1 MLTWGMARKAKDE
14 IEVVF
19 GFKQVL
25 GLALVSV
32 LVLGGAFVWGFEVG
46 HQRATRGEPSL
57 LTFLEESAD
66 PLAEP
71 VSIPDVLLTDPTET
85 PGPATAPQ
93 TAESGQA
100 SDAPPPPERADLER
114 IKPNPGVQAQAGD
127 REAGEVAEP
136 AAPAPVPAL
145 AAVAPDGSRQRL
157 HYQVGAHRVPDNAK
171 QFVDWLR
178 SEGLPARIQAAG
190 SDGIYRVYVG
200 PFRTAEEAASAK
212 AQLVRDGF
220 QPMVRMF

>member
-14 IEVVF
+14 IEVEF

-32 LVLGGAFVWGFEVG
+32 LVLGGAFVWGFEAG

-85 PGPATAPQ
+85 PGPAIAVPPP
-93 TAESGQA
+93 EPDPVSGT
-100 SDAPPPPERADLER
+100 PPPPERADLER
-114 IKPNPGVQAQAGD
+114 IKPNPGVQAQSEDA
-127 REAGEVAEP
+127 EAGEVADP
-136 AAPAPVPAL
+136 AAPAPAPAM
-145 AAVAPDGSRQRL
+145 AAVAQDGSRQQL
-157 HYQVGAHRVPDNAK
+157 HYQVAALKVRDNAK
-171 QFVDWLR
+171 QLVDWLR
-178 SEGLPARIQAAG
+178 SEGLPARIQPAG
-190 SDGIYRVYVG
+190 SDGLYRVFVG
-200 PFRTAEEAASAK
+200 PFRTPEDAASAK
-212 AQLVRDGF
+212 AQLGRDGF
-220 QPMVRMF
+220 KPMLRML

>member
-1 MLTWGMARKAKDE
+1 MARKAKDE

-32 LVLGGAFVWGFEVG
+32 LVLGGAFVWGFEAG

-71 VSIPDVLLTDPTET
+71 VPIPDVLLTDPTET
-85 PGPATAPQ
+85 PGPAI
-93 TAESGQA
+93 G
-100 SDAPPPPERADLER
+100 APPPEPVPASGAPPAPERADLER
-114 IKPNPGVQAQAGD
+114 IKPNPGVQVQSEDG
-127 REAGEVAEP
+127 EAAEVAEP
-136 AAPAPVPAL
+136 AAPAPAPV
-145 AAVAPDGSRQRL
+145 AVAQDGSRQQL
-157 HYQVGAHRVPDNAK
+157 HYQVAALKVRDNAK
-171 QFVDWLR
+171 QLVDWLR

-190 SDGIYRVYVG
+190 SDGLYRVFVG
-200 PFRTAEEAASAK
+200 PFRTPEDAASAK
-212 AQLVRDGF
+212 TQLGRDGF
-220 QPMVRMF
+220 KPMLRML